1 MIYLAN
7 SFSGQMVPDF
17 CVISK
22 KLVTRERV
30 QELIAWEWESC
41 VGHKDTAVV
50 LSKILDAPVQ
60 HNRVSISLK
69 QDDLLI
75 VAQVQGGRLP
85 EGATTLPE
93 DCQFVFHTYQVLT
106 I

>member
-7 SFSGQMVPDF
+7 AFSGQMVLDF

-22 KLVTRERV
+22 KLVTK
-30 QELIAWEWESC
+30 EWVKEHLKGEWKSC
-41 VGHKDTAVV
+41 VGHADTAAV
-50 LSKILDAPVQ
+50 LSSTLETEVQ
-60 HNRVSISLK
+60 HNRINVLLT

-85 EGATTLPE
+85 EGATTLP
-93 DCQFVFHTYQVLT
+93 DNFQFVFHTYQVLT

>member
-7 SFSGQMVPDF
+7 AFSGQMVPDF

-22 KLVTRERV
+22 KLVTKERV
-30 QELIAWEWESC
+30 QEHLRCEWESC
-41 VGHKDTAVV
+41 VGHKDTAAV
-50 LSKILDAPVQ
+50 LSDLLEIPVP
-60 HNRVSISLK
+60 HNRVNVMLT

-85 EGATTLPE
+85 EGATTLP
-93 DCQFVFHTYQVLT
+93 DDFQLVFHQYQVLT